1 MHYQVFFSIHAFIWF
16 YKIPAIGA
24 TKFSPQAPGQ
34 LPRFPTSQLISSRSF
49 YKLHIPRLQTS
60 GIPSRHRKVA
70 NLVSLLNHLCN
81 MSAFAALPQSA
92 TYVSQGFF
100 YLNCILFQA
109 SLWTCYNKS
118 PSDSPF
124 SKPMET
130 RPSECRWRKYKWYLS
145 VLIPPER
152 SILEGRV
159 RAPGWIYI

>member
-16 YKIPAIGA
+16 YKIPA

-34 LPRFPTSQLISSRSF
+34 LPRFPTSQLISSISF
-49 YKLHIPRLQTS
+49 YKLSIPRLQTS
-60 GIPSRHRKVA
+60 GIPSRNRKVA

-118 PSDSPF
+118 PL
-124 SKPMET
+124 SKVILLFLNP
-130 RPSECRWRKYKWYLS
+130 WRQDQVNVGGENKKWYLS

-152 SILEGRV
+152 GILEGRV
-159 RAPGWIYI
+159 RAPG